1 MPCTEYAS
9 PTTPRTQPGCLCST
23 LPTVPRTADGELDV
37 VAVGEPLAEAE
48 GLADAV
54 ADALA
59 DALVLPLAEVLAD
72 RDTVVLLDGVRVLV
86 AVTDVVGE

>member
-1 MPCTEYAS
+1 
-9 PTTPRTQPGCLCST
+9 
-23 LPTVPRTADGELDV
+23 
-37 VAVGEPLAEAE
+37 VGEPLAEAE

-59 DALVLPLAEVLAD
+59 DALALPLAEVLAD
-72 RDTVVLLDGVRVLV
+72 RDTVVLQDGVRVLV